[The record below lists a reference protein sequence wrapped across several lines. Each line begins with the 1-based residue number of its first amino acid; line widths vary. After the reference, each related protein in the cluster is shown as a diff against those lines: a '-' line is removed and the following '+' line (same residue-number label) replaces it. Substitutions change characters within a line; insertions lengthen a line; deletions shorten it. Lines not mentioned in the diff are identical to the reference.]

1 MSFMSEQALVIR
13 LCEPDDTPQ
22 IVTMIQ
28 AQVAAAGRQA
38 PDPDTL
44 AELVHAL
51 LISQFS
57 DFLLAGLGDR
67 TVGVL
72 QINYR
77 LSTWDVATYAAI
89 EDFYLAPEARGKG
102 VGIRMLDYA
111 CARAE
116 ARGCEFV
123 QAALRP
129 EDKAARRL
137 YEQLGFRVA
146 AQELWRNNLPLSC
159 ALPADGQA
167 ASGEINIT
175 NEGTII

>member
-1 MSFMSEQALVIR
+1 MSELSLAIR
-13 LCEPDDTPQ
+13 LCEPGDTSQ
-22 IVTMIQ
+22 IVPLIQ
-28 AQVAAAGRQA
+28 AQVAASGRQA
-38 PDPDTL
+38 PDPDAL

-57 DFLLAGLGDR
+57 DFLLADLGER
-67 TVGVL
+67 TLGVL

-89 EDFYLAPEARGKG
+89 EDFYLAPDLRGKG
-102 VGIRMLDYA
+102 AGIRMLDYA

-116 ARGCEFV
+116 ARGARFV
-123 QAALRP
+123 QAVLRP

-146 AQELWRNNLPLSC
+146 QHDTWRRELPLDC
-159 ALPADGQA
+159 
-167 ASGEINIT
+167 EIPD
-175 NEGTII
+175 